1 MISSTQVIY
10 PGHPLVIAYL
20 IVGRYAS
27 LRKALR
33 GSASGYPSALTSA
46 RIPGAG
52 GNVHAALDFLE
63 RVIDNRL
70 PFEDAVKHANAWWA
84 CCDNQATS
92 GTLSGRWRSG
102 QKQADQ
108 ILDLL
113 RQRLALWPRGE
124 E

>member
-1 MISSTQVIY
+1 MISSTQVVY

-20 IVGRYAS
+20 IVERYAS
-27 LRKALR
+27 LREALR
-33 GSASGYPSALTSA
+33 GSTGGYPAALVSA

-63 RVIDNRL
+63 RVIDSRL

-84 CCDNQATS
+84 ACDSQATS
-92 GTLSGRWRSG
+92 DALIVRWRSG
-102 QKQADQ
+102 QTQADQ

-113 RQRLALWPRGE
+113 QQRLSNWSRGDG
-124 E
+124 